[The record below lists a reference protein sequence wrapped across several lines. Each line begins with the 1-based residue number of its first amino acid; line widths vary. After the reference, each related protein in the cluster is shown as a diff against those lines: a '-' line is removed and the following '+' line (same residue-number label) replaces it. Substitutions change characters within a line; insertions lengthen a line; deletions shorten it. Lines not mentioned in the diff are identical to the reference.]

1 MAMALTHAQRR
12 DLTEAEQLVGDA
24 FARLQPEAIADITA
38 RVLTTRFGAA
48 RTEQVGERIARAGH
62 MAGRGMGCDG

>member
-1 MAMALTHAQRR
+1 MTLTHAQRR
-12 DLTEAEQLVGDA
+12 DLTEAERMVGEA

-38 RVLTTRFGAA
+38 RVLTTRFGAV

-62 MAGRGMGCDG
+62 MAGRGE

>member
-1 MAMALTHAQRR
+1 MTLTHAQRR
-12 DLTEAEQLVGDA
+12 EMSDAEQMVGEA

-62 MAGRGMGCDG
+62 MAGRGE

>member
-1 MAMALTHAQRR
+1 MTLTHAQRR
-12 DLTEAEQLVGDA
+12 EMSDAEQMVGEA

-38 RVLTTRFGAA
+38 RVLTTRFGAV

-62 MAGRGMGCDG
+62 MAGRGK

>member
-1 MAMALTHAQRR
+1 MTLTHAQRR
-12 DLTEAEQLVGDA
+12 EMSDAEQMVGEA

>member
-1 MAMALTHAQRR
+1 MTLTHAQRR
-12 DLTEAEQLVGDA
+12 EMSDAEQMVGEA
-24 FARLQPEAIADITA
+24 FARLQPEAIAEITA

-62 MAGRGMGCDG
+62 MAGRGE

>member
-1 MAMALTHAQRR
+1 MALTQAQRR
-12 DLTEAEQLVGDA
+12 DLTEAEQRVGDA

-38 RVLTTRFGAA
+38 RVLTTRFGAV

-62 MAGRGMGCDG
+62 MAGRGE